1 MTNLLYILFVQL
13 SIILHD
19 GPVSMYYNNMQ
30 YQEMKMYK
38 RLRILDLTFN
48 HRAKAHQ
55 HTADIREPAQQKLNE
70 VVEK

>member
-1 MTNLLYILFVQL
+1 
-13 SIILHD
+13 
-19 GPVSMYYNNMQ
+19 MYYNNMQ